1 MRPGLCPRL
10 PGRGA
15 STQHE
20 RDDRRTGMK
29 RLRKGLVVAAVALVM
44 GSLAA
49 GCGGSGPVG
58 AAIKPASSRLP
69 PSRTAI
75 PSRSASIAPPAPTA
89 EAPATS
95 QAPEDPAAASPA
107 AAGGSGS
114 SLLWLWIVLAAVVV
128 IGLIVWIAR
137 ASGRRSA
144 AAAGWHSRVINTYAK
159 GQALADAL
167 GMAEARGAPAAGE
180 AAAGWAGLQARAD
193 DLTQELYSLR
203 ESAPSEEDRELVADA
218 LASLQA
224 LRSAMAEKQAAGGA
238 GGAGGAR
245 SPEAAQVHSRLM
257 SFEASLRALRAPEEQ
272 LPRI

>member
-1 MRPGLCPRL
+1 MN
-10 PGRGA
+10 
-15 STQHE
+15 
-20 RDDRRTGMK
+20 
-29 RLRKGLVVAAVALVM
+29 RLRKGLAVAAMALVM

-49 GCGGSGPVG
+49 GCGGSGPVSG
-58 AAIKPASSRLP
+58 AIKTAISSLT

-75 PSRSASIAPPAPTA
+75 PSRSASIAPPTPTA
-89 EAPATS
+89 EAPAPS
-95 QAPEDPAAASPA
+95 QAPENPAAASPA
-107 AAGGSGS
+107 AAAASGS
-114 SLLWLWIVLAAVVV
+114 SLLWLWILLAVVAV

-167 GMAEARGAPAAGE
+167 RIAEARGAPAAGE
-180 AAAGWAGLQARAD
+180 AAARWAGLQARAD

-203 ESAPSEEDRELVADA
+203 ESAPREEDRDLVADA

-224 LRSAMAEKQAAGGA
+224 LRSAMAEEQAAGGA
-238 GGAGGAR
+238 GGAG

>member
-1 MRPGLCPRL
+1 MNRL
-10 PGRGA
+10 
-15 STQHE
+15 
-20 RDDRRTGMK
+20 RTG
-29 RLRKGLVVAAVALVM
+29 LAVAAMALVM

-49 GCGGSGPVG
+49 GCGGSGPVSG
-58 AAIKPASSRLP
+58 AIKTAISSLT

-95 QAPEDPAAASPA
+95 QAPQTPAAASPA
-107 AAGGSGS
+107 AAAASGS
-114 SLLWLWIVLAAVVV
+114 SLLWLWILLAAVVV

-144 AAAGWHSRVINTYAK
+144 TAAGWHSRVISTYAK

-167 GMAEARGAPAAGE
+167 RIAEARGAPAAGE
-180 AAAGWAGLQARAD
+180 AAARWAGLQARAD

-203 ESAPSEEDRELVADA
+203 ESAPREEDRDLVADA

-224 LRSAMAEKQAAGGA
+224 LRSAMAEEQAAGGA
-238 GGAGGAR
+238 GGAG

>member
-1 MRPGLCPRL
+1 MRGNRPGRWRHLDRGLQPVARPDRDPEPECERRAAGAQRGSACHWPGAGGPGGRL
-10 PGRGA
+10 PGRGG
-15 STQHE
+15 
-20 RDDRRTGMK
+20 RV
-29 RLRKGLVVAAVALVM
+29 RLVAAVAVDR
-44 GSLAA
+44 A
-49 GCGGSGPVG
+49 GRG
-58 AAIKPASSRLP
+58 L
-69 PSRTAI
+69 
-75 PSRSASIAPPAPTA
+75 
-89 EAPATS
+89 
-95 QAPEDPAAASPA
+95 
-107 AAGGSGS
+107 
-114 SLLWLWIVLAAVVV
+114 V

-203 ESAPSEEDRELVADA
+203 ESAPREEDRELVADV

-238 GGAGGAR
+238 GGAR
-245 SPEAAQVHSRLM
+245 SPDAAQVHSRLM
-257 SFEASLRALRAPEEQ
+257 SFEASLRGLRAPEEQ